1 MSVTRFS
8 KAIGHVPDLNG
19 CRKKIV
25 EHCRDYENTI
35 DRLEQHNK
43 LLIQTSYEANKDL
56 RNDVNRL
63 EQENA
68 ELREFKEKALKCL
81 DYTLNWAPASWQAQT
96 VEDLLESQKQSE
108 EKAQQILNK

>member
-1 MSVTRFS
+1 MKMSAQLRMIAKGRF
-8 KAIGHVPDLNG
+8 ANG
-19 CRKKIV
+19 DAV
-25 EHCRDYENTI
+25 AA
-35 DRLEQHNK
+35 DRLARAAED
-43 LLIQTSYEANKDL
+43 YD
-56 RNDVNRL
+56 RL

-108 EKAQQILNK
+108 EKAKQLLKKLGIER